1 MENGR
6 GEKGN
11 ESKVKGKMAK
21 VKRQSENG
29 KVKSKRTKGLSFGAI
44 TLSVCQNV
52 EV

>member
-21 VKRQSENG
+21 VKRQSE
-29 KVKSKRTKGLSFGAI
+29 KQKDERLEFWCDHTECLPE
-44 TLSVCQNV
+44 C
-52 EV
+52 